1 MVGIVIYNYNLYK
14 HGGDSG
20 LGFFTQ
26 FMSDFVSE
34 SGVH

>member
-1 MVGIVIYNYNLYK
+1 MVGIAINLYK

-20 LGFFTQ
+20 LGFFIQ